1 MEAHSHLDYTDV
13 YEETSLDSFCLTLFF
28 PCDAPWLEKKKKKN
42 DLQQREMKMFYGKF
56 KVRK

>member
-28 PCDAPWLEKKKKKN
+28 PCDAPWLEKKKKKKRFATERDEN
-42 DLQQREMKMFYGKF
+42 VLW
-56 KVRK
+56 KV